1 MRCSKIANK
10 VTWGRHTY
18 MGEIEVRGGWEKC
31 IKIGAFCSLATH
43 IVFNCRPQHNY
54 KRVSTFP
61 FRTKM
66 LEQGEV
72 DSFYKGGIII
82 GNDVW
87 VGDGVV
93 ILDGV
98 SIADGAVLGAHAV
111 ITKNVEPYA
120 IVGGNPARVIKYRF
134 TPKQIQDL
142 LQIAWWDWSDDL
154 IKERVNDFDDINI
167 FIEKYK

>member
-1 MRCSKIANK
+1 
-10 VTWGRHTY
+10 
-18 MGEIEVRGGWEKC
+18 
-31 IKIGAFCSLATH
+31 
-43 IVFNCRPQHNY
+43 
-54 KRVSTFP
+54 
-61 FRTKM
+61 M